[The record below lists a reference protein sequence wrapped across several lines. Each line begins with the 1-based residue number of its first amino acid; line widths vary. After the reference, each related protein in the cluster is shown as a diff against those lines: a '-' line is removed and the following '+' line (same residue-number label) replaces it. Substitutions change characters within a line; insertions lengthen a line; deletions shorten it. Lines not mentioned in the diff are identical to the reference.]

1 MMKLKKKLSKMIKI
15 AIITWILGQI
25 PIICTI
31 FIPLLHRNT
40 YISYLIMTLLI
51 HMSTWRYLYA
61 TSSDVGH
68 TSKGTVETKTK
79 IPNSPST
86 DPLATFDAS
95 SNGNNDLPL
104 FNPFTPTPS
113 IHRTQASSKLDDI
126 LLDNIESKRASSQ
139 EHILD
144 LTGKLDY
151 HHESSMDL
159 PSPRADTLVE
169 NPNEKEELV

>member
-1 MMKLKKKLSKMIKI
+1 M
-15 AIITWILGQI
+15 ITWTLAQI

-40 YISYLIMTLLI
+40 YISYLIMTILL
-51 HMSTWRYLYA
+51 HTTTWRYLYA
-61 TSSDVGH
+61 TSSDVDH
-68 TSKGTVETKTK
+68 TPKGTVETKTK

-95 SNGNNDLPL
+95 SSGHNDLPL

-113 IHRTQASSKLDDI
+113 IHTQTNSKLDDI

-144 LTGKLDY
+144 LTGKLDH

-159 PSPRADTLVE
+159 PSPRVDPLVE
-169 NPNEKEELV
+169 NPNEKEELI